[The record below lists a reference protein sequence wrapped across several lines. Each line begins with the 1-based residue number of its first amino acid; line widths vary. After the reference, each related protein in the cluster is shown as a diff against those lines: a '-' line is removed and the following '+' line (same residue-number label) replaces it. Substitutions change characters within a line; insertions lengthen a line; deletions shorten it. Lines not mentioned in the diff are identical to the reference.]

1 MYDSNYALLQPH
13 SFDDS
18 IRFQRNRQYA
28 SKLLIWNLYH
38 LLSMLLQYSPTN
50 VVLLANSIGRLDV
63 DYVCTIEISSWA
75 RLLLEIASTNT
86 RAKKRRK
93 KKSHYFTY
101 TYSLTKI
108 HFYLRHFI
116 HFNPFLLINNKNRS
130 RNFNIFFIKT
140 RYSKIYL

>member
-93 KKSHYFTY
+93 KSLIISHI
-101 TYSLTKI
+101 LT
-108 HFYLRHFI
+108 L
-116 HFNPFLLINNKNRS
+116 
-130 RNFNIFFIKT
+130 
-140 RYSKIYL
+140 

>member
-1 MYDSNYALLQPH
+1 MFKIIYKIIFVYDSNYALLQPH

-75 RLLLEIASTNT
+75 RLLLEIAFFDENSFL
-86 RAKKRRK
+86 
-93 KKSHYFTY
+93 SPPF
-101 TYSLTKI
+101 YSL
-108 HFYLRHFI
+108 
-116 HFNPFLLINNKNRS
+116 
-130 RNFNIFFIKT
+130 
-140 RYSKIYL
+140 

>member
-1 MYDSNYALLQPH
+1 MYDSNYALLQSH

-86 RAKKRRK
+86 RAKKK
-93 KKSHYFTY
+93 KKKKVSLFHIYLLFDENSFLSPPF
-101 TYSLTKI
+101 YSLILFFSLIIKI
-108 HFYLRHFI
+108 DLEI
-116 HFNPFLLINNKNRS
+116 LIS
-130 RNFNIFFIKT
+130 F
-140 RYSKIYL
+140 S